1 MKALFHCLYYTN
13 SLTLKDKL
21 YLIIL
26 LVEICFSKF
35 FDCWSRCLCLWHA
48 DLFFYELVIHCY
60 LRPFHNKYT
69 SCFLIMV
76 LLRLAPPWDLLNYR
90 HNAFSLLRLL
100 LGFKKLFWQNELSLV
115 TSTWKPNYIDLNLS
129 TSYW

>member
-21 YLIIL
+21 NLIIL
-26 LVEICFSKF
+26 LI
-35 FDCWSRCLCLWHA
+35 
-48 DLFFYELVIHCY
+48 DLFFKIFWLLKLVPLLVTCWLVFYELVIHCY

-69 SCFLIMV
+69 SCFLIVV

-90 HNAFSLLRLL
+90 HNAFSLFRLL